1 MIHNLLP
8 VVCSELNDYF
18 KSRYGVR
25 EDRLILSNLIDQDG
39 SIALEGSNTV
49 VCSLVNVEEETTLKA
64 TAGTTSSGGAFVKS
78 SPDIYVNLTVMFSS
92 YFVGKNYVEA
102 LKFLS
107 GVIYFFQGKPVFTN
121 DNTPGLTDN
130 VEKAV
135 FDLTSLSFHDLSAIF
150 QMMGSKYLP
159 SVVYRIRMLTFSTDN
174 MEDTVPSI
182 SGIGIA
188 PEGDDDVSGGT
199 EGTDGDSAAED
210 AFNSGRRR
218 TGKAKEN
225 LMADDL
231 GDIDSENDPFEQARN
246 RAQEAE
252 ERAMNQDSAEEDD
265 SSEQSR
271 NRKTPPTP
279 SLKNSDD
286 DKDKE

>member
-25 EDRLILSNLIDQDG
+25 GDRLILSNLINQDG

-92 YFVGKNYVEA
+92 YFIGKNYVEA

-121 DNTPGLTDN
+121 DNTPGLSDN
-130 VEKAV
+130 IEKAV
-135 FDLTSLSFHDLSAIF
+135 FDLTSLSFHDLSAVF

-174 MEDTVPSI
+174 MEDTIPSI
-182 SGIGIA
+182 AGIGIA
-188 PEGDDDVSGGT
+188 PEGDDDVSDGA
-199 EGTDGDSAAED
+199 EGADGQSASES
-210 AFNSGRRR
+210 AFDRGRRR
-218 TGKAKEN
+218 VNEAKEKAN
-225 LMADDL
+225 ANDQDDTDL
-231 GDIDSENDPFEQARN
+231 DEDPF
-246 RAQEAE
+246 
-252 ERAMNQDSAEEDD
+252 DK
-265 SSEQSR
+265 SR
-271 NRKTPPTP
+271 NRDKSPTAG
-279 SLKNSDD
+279 KDN
-286 DKDKE
+286 DKE